1 MSRATTPARGRAPA
15 AALLTALALIGC
27 AEEPEPATAPPK
39 SAFADAL
46 GTVASGNLP
55 VSTGFGWVDVSALR
69 ASRPTHEDLRSIAG
83 ALGPGGGDLLTERAA
98 IERRTGVDPL
108 DTQELLS
115 VAASFTTG
123 VRLDGVRVA
132 EVEQALRAAEPR
144 GARDGWRLFDTG
156 TTGTIP
162 LGTKLAAF
170 GALGA
175 RLAVREGSLIVARTD
190 QARSNLLEVGHHPL
204 DDPSVRLALACLGD
218 VSAARIVP
226 NNFTHLPNTGAEL
239 LAFGVRRSAA
249 ADAPEA
255 LCVIDPSEEEIEA
268 HAGAMREAL
277 APGARDAVTDEPIAE
292 LLGDVEVDTLEGEDV
307 HGARAVVTA
316 LGDGPPGF
324 LFGAFDRGSLLTYI
338 GLAPPPGSE
347 TSP

>member
-1 MSRATTPARGRAPA
+1 LSRDTTPARGRAPA

-98 IERRTGVDPL
+98 IERRTGVDPF
-108 DTQELLS
+108 DTEQLLS

-123 VRLDGVRVA
+123 VRLDGVRVG
-132 EVEQALRAAEPR
+132 EVERALRATEPR
-144 GARDGWRLFDTG
+144 GDRDGWRLFDTG
-156 TTGTIP
+156 ATGTIP
-162 LGTKLAAF
+162 LGTKLAVF

-175 RLAVREGSLIVARTD
+175 RLAVREDSLILARTD
-190 QARSNLLEVGHHPL
+190 QARSNLLEVGHPPL
-204 DDPSVRLALACLGD
+204 DDPAVRLALACLGE
-218 VSAARIVP
+218 VRAARIVP

-239 LAFGVRRSAA
+239 LAFGVRGSSPATPR
-249 ADAPEA
+249 EA
-255 LCVIDPSEEEIEA
+255 LCVVDASEEEIEA

-277 APGARDAVTDEPIAE
+277 APDARDAVTGEPIAQ
-292 LLGDVEVDTLEGEDV
+292 LLADVEVATLQEGETFA
-307 HGARAVVTA
+307 ARATLTP
-316 LGDGPPGF
+316 LGQGASGF

-338 GLAPPPGSE
+338 GLAPPPGGE